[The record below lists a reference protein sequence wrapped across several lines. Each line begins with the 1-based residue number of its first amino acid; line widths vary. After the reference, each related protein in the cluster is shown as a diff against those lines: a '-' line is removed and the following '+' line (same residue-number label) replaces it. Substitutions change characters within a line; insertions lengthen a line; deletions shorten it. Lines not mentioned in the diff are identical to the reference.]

1 MVGALFL
8 LAGCAIA
15 VPVWALTYASHSTPS
30 SWFGGGGRP
39 FDGVRFT
46 MFGRNAVLGFGAA
59 FIAGGLVGFALAR
72 NWWSSLALYA
82 VGFFGLFLLGFVPC
96 GYFWIFGVS
105 AGAGVRNLILHG
117 RVRTAI
123 RRVGIPFIAVI
134 LASAVGLA
142 THEERRP
149 RWPGYR
155 GYNDHFYSSVTP
167 WWAYIGAVA
176 LGLVAVALAVVV
188 YRLRPRELERHLP
201 E

>member
-1 MVGALFL
+1 MVSALFL
-8 LAGCAIA
+8 VAGCAIV

-46 MFGRNAVLGFGAA
+46 MFGRNAVLGFGAT

-82 VGFFGLFLLGFVPC
+82 VGFFGLLSLLFVPC

-105 AGAGVRNLILHG
+105 AGGGVRNLIRQG

-123 RRVGIPFIAVI
+123 RLVGIPLIAV
-134 LASAVGLA
+134 LVASAVGLA
-142 THEERRP
+142 TYEERRP

-155 GYNDHFYSSVTP
+155 GWSDTGYFWVTP
-167 WWAYIGAVA
+167 WWAYVGAVV
-176 LGLVAVALAVVV
+176 LGPLGAALAVLM
-188 YRLRPRELERHLP
+188 YRGEARARDRDLHV
-201 E
+201 